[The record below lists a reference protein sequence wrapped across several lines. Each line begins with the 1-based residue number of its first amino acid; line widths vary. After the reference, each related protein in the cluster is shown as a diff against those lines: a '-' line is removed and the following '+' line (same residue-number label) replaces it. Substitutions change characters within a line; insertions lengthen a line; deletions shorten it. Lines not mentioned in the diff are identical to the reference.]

1 MKMKSSKTKIFTA
14 LSLTCL
20 LIPLSLL
27 ALWIHVFEKSTI
39 QTERIEYFNAY
50 LPRFL
55 ENPKVATVVCIL
67 FCLLAITFSTIGLK
81 SRNLFGW
88 IIQLFITAL
97 SILLLCWF
105 GFTLL

>member
-1 MKMKSSKTKIFTA
+1 MKTHKTKIFIA
-14 LSLTCL
+14 LSLSCL
-20 LIPLSLL
+20 LMPVSLL

-39 QTERIEYFNAY
+39 QAERIEYFNAY
-50 LPRFL
+50 LPGFL

-67 FCLLAITFSTIGLK
+67 FCLLAITFSFFGLK
-81 SRNLFGW
+81 SRNHSGW
-88 IIQLFITAL
+88 IFHLFITAL